1 LFEVFDAGLLV
12 VKKLCVAD
20 EFLAPLCVDLQVP
33 FIVSGFELGFV
44 EDQQKLWLGE
54 EESKL

>member
-1 LFEVFDAGLLV
+1 M
-12 VKKLCVAD
+12 KKLCVAD